1 MTDLDSGQNNGVP
14 LGLHIVRKL
23 IGRPCVSCQLAFFF
37 FGEVNLVLDYACTSS
52 QSQHVLSDSIETIDS
67 LHFRLSA
74 IFSLLVAHYSWYSG
88 PIWLLWRWL
97 SNLFHKANWRHF
109 GEAYPKKITC
119 KLFFFFFSLPPL
131 LGPIQG
137 NYDKKLVHKFVIN
150 NFHKFWITDYS
161 K

>member
-1 MTDLDSGQNNGVP
+1 MKPSVIFPQSHLTNLDPGQNNGVP

-23 IGRPCVSCQLAFFF
+23 IERPC
-37 FGEVNLVLDYACTSS
+37 ACTSS

-74 IFSLLVAHYSWYSG
+74 IFSLLVVAHYSWYSG

-97 SNLFHKANWRHF
+97 SNLFHKANWQHF
-109 GEAYPKKITC
+109 GEACPKIDHLHTP
-119 KLFFFFFSLPPL
+119 FFFFFVLPPL

-137 NYDKKLVHKFVIN
+137 KYDKKKKN
-150 NFHKFWITDYS
+150 SYTNCDK
-161 K
+161 